1 MTRWFFGIAHATSMK
16 DESEA
21 EATPVLWWKECV
33 QFVFNLYRILFNR
46 EAQTTRKPTDMC
58 VDSQSR

>member
-1 MTRWFFGIAHATSMK
+1 MK